1 MSNSQVQPFSTKLA
15 ENVVHDLSKCLHIL
29 HCQQTNCTTILLPKD
44 KTYFPSNNHNIVTVI
59 LDILCYKQ
67 EKI

>member
-44 KTYFPSNNHNIVTVI
+44 KTYFPSNNHNIAINKKKLV
-59 LDILCYKQ
+59 
-67 EKI
+67 